1 MYLYIVNQG
10 KLKKRIMTK
19 AEIKKGQIV
28 NVIYNGIE
36 EFAEV
41 LNVYHYENYS
51 SILTNVLTDTKKVK
65 HTFDLPEIL
74 SIHSN

>member
-1 MYLYIVNQG
+1 MKTQS
-10 KLKKRIMTK
+10 K
-19 AEIKKGQIV
+19 IKKGQIV
-28 NVIYNGIE
+28 NVMYKGVE

-41 LNVYHYENYS
+41 LSVYHYENYS
-51 SILTNVLTDTKKVK
+51 SILTAVLTDTGRVK